1 MELNLKGKVAIV
13 TGGSKGIGKGIAAS
27 LLQEGATVV
36 ITARNADEL
45 EDTAAMF
52 RLQGKDVLA
61 VVADMTK
68 EADLQRLVNTTVQQ
82 LGHIDILVNNAGG
95 IDAFGPLDTIS
106 MSQWRQVFEV
116 NFFGLVALTQLVI
129 PHMKKQ
135 GGGNSMNDA
144 VSLLAAITGE
154 DFKVYV
160 LKGIHQEK
168 NPHITLAMGGELFHV
183 NVKNGRQGQDNLF
196 TVVGISVGKTA
207 KDDPEWTVVK

>member
-1 MELNLKGKVAIV
+1 MAIV
-13 TGGSKGIGKGIAAS
+13 FYKPGGDARLDGFYANYTGGTAWNEDDPQYPPPTKNFLSSLNIARTEAG
-27 LLQEGATVV
+27 L
-36 ITARNADEL
+36 
-45 EDTAAMF
+45 
-52 RLQGKDVLA
+52 
-61 VVADMTK
+61 K
-68 EADLQRLVNTTVQQ
+68 E
-82 LGHIDILVNNAGG
+82 ILTCKA
-95 IDAFGPLDTIS
+95 
-106 MSQWRQVFEV
+106 SQWVLMGEKV
-116 NFFGLVALTQLVI
+116 
-129 PHMKKQ
+129 KKQ